1 VRTGAQG
8 IQKKRF
14 AVSKKTS
21 TDPDVAKTAAILS
34 TLRAAVDST
43 IGNRPAA
50 GAAGMGRVDFDRFL
64 AAIMNPLRGQAAF
77 AA

>member
-1 VRTGAQG
+1 MRTGAQG

-14 AVSKKTS
+14 AVSKNS